1 MTRKIFRKG
10 LRCGVGLGLLVG
22 LTSCAEQEAPI
33 NRVQANALDK
43 QFFLGAQL
51 SDPVD
56 DPEFY
61 WRGYVIDG
69 SASQSEIGV
78 GTWSHID
85 RIRWEVTEN
94 MLIAR
99 KSYPLFEQ
107 PGDPGT
113 YAGTDSDGAVV
124 AIYRIL
130 THFDIRRGYNG
141 QTGEEMNVI
150 EENTTDRPWYQRQ
163 YMRVDWSSNQVN
175 DPMWMDMF
183 FAKAFGNV
191 HVSPL
196 VYNVTDPRHKDA
208 PHFEAED
215 GYFDITNR
223 FYIEAAETPTPWGF
237 SLWGCYLE
245 GMLNGTA
252 TYDCDAQEATV
263 RFSFQKVDPEND
275 FEPLENS
282 KAVMDVVG
290 NPGGLGNSYAVGV
303 VTAPRMGFDP
313 WYRFT
318 DENMVIFANVHNVW
332 MKSHQAAYC
341 DTKFDNDQNG
351 TDDQC
356 ENGAT
361 GYVGSSGSQCDVHM
375 KKCTIPYRDRQ
386 IKTVG
391 YWVNDLMP
399 EEFQDTLDE
408 NGYPLNRGANEDIV
422 YSWNQMMANAVAY
435 AREVECRRTGEGDRN
450 SCHGA
455 FFSPDK
461 EMVSMGGWLTDKALD
476 PIPVVTL
483 CHNPVR
489 VYDIHEVCG
498 EVGYEARTGDLR
510 KNMLVYWPYDSKAP
524 YGGIANW
531 NGDPLTGEIKGAA
544 ALTMGRSVRY
554 AAAFARDVLQVTMGD
569 ISLND
574 LITGVPEDIYFDRNI
589 VTPGGKTMALT
600 PEEIESRTKSMDAA
614 NAMQFGGIK
623 PLAGQTL
630 AAKMASHSKMK
641 SQMVFDPEAETL
653 DSAAFDALVAPLL
666 GTKFESDL
674 MSPTWVRNTM
684 GTNGSIDAEQV
695 PMASPLRMLD
705 PGKLR
710 ILADTVRTRL
720 EAKGACFH
728 DHEAPLAGSIDIPG
742 LAKHFQAKY
751 GNLTPTERGEAIYKE
766 LVVEIYKG
774 IAIHEMGHSLGML
787 HQFASSWDA
796 TNYQPQYWQLRTA
809 DGTAAAT
816 CNGQVRDPNAPDTCM
831 GPRYLDGETPDE
843 MGQANESRPGIHYFA
858 NTSTM
863 EYQWERFGETA
874 GLGTYDQYTMKAL
887 YGRVLE
893 TIDDGVL
900 PVNEQLRFGP
910 RMRSQLD
917 EQEAIFQETKYGN
930 FPQPV
935 HYTELA
941 RQMRIFDPARDCRPA
956 TDQEKAQAQWRIV
969 HGKVCSP
976 TPRDHAAWQD
986 FVSDATVPGDPNSAA
1001 PFWHTSADARRGG
1014 GKVRW
1019 FHRFGATSNAFMHT
1033 NPSDNGADPY
1043 EVAVNT
1049 RRKFEAMY
1057 PFSYFRRKNREF
1069 NFIFMP
1075 WAISRRYF
1083 DIERTYNW
1091 HATAKAAQFYASFG
1105 PTVYAEMAASDDW
1118 LRPYLMASKEAFDM
1132 LASST
1137 MAPQPGPYYVSA
1149 DRKING
1155 YVKGTVYDT
1164 VDYPDQFAQK
1174 VFDLPLGQ
1182 GRFIDD
1188 DMDSSPSGGGSWKYQ
1203 EWMHRSGFELE
1214 KAFAL
1219 AMLTDGRPPVY
1230 TPNRDLFLDPR
1241 SQRLSFYASMPQ
1253 AVDRLIGGIM
1263 AEDWESVGMHFICD
1277 KRDTITSSCIE
1288 GRTEMFDI
1296 TQPTLPVR
1304 PANAMVLFP
1313 NIGFRQQSVAAIYA
1327 AVHARRTGDMT
1338 LLNKTR
1344 IWIDGVD
1351 GTIGTTGFPD
1361 ATEQVR
1367 FFNPMSGMTYI
1378 ARRYGTE
1385 TLQKVDSTGATVT
1398 VKEVEKG
1405 IGARM
1410 LELANWIMVYTY
1422 KVQRDPETSQPIF
1435 NEFGQVELQ
1444 LDANGQPMMI
1454 SSDPANTK
1462 MSTLIGYVGHI
1473 DGMRQ
1478 IGLILGAGPLN

>member
-43 QFFLGAQL
+43 HFFLGPSL
-51 SDPVD
+51 SDATD
-56 DPEFY
+56 DPEFH

-69 SASQSEIGV
+69 SASQSEVGV

-107 PGDPGT
+107 PGKPGT
-113 YAGTDSDGAVV
+113 WAGTDSDGAVV
-124 AIYRIL
+124 AMYRIL
-130 THFDIRRGYNG
+130 SHFDIRRAYNS

-150 EENTTDRPWYQRQ
+150 EENTTDRPWYERE

-183 FAKAFGNV
+183 FAKAFGEIQI
-191 HVSPL
+191 SPL
-196 VYNVTDPRHKDA
+196 VYNVTDPHHKDA
-208 PHFEAED
+208 PHFEPED

-223 FYIEAAETPTPWGF
+223 FYIEAAETWTPWGF
-237 SLWGCYLE
+237 TIWGCYLE
-245 GMLNGTA
+245 GLLNATA

-263 RFSFQKVDPEND
+263 RFSFQKIDPNND

-282 KAVMDVVG
+282 RASLDVVG
-290 NPGGLGNSYAVGV
+290 NPGGLGSSYSVGV
-303 VTAPRMGFDP
+303 VTAPRIGFDP

-318 DENMVIFANVHNVW
+318 DDNYVRFANIHNIW
-332 MKSHQAAYC
+332 KKSHLDFYC
-341 DTKFDNDQNG
+341 DAKFDNDQNG

-356 ENGAT
+356 ERSVT
-361 GYVGSSGSQCDVHM
+361 GYSGSEGSQCDVHM
-375 KKCTIPYRDRQ
+375 KRCTIPYRDRE

-391 YWVNDLMP
+391 YWVNDKMAD
-399 EEFQDTLDE
+399 EFLDTVDA
-408 NGYPLNRGANEDIV
+408 NGNPVTRGANEEIV

-435 AREVECRRTGEGDRN
+435 AREVECRRTGGDRT
-450 SCHGA
+450 SCHNLHFA
-455 FFSPDK
+455 QDK
-461 EMVSMGGWLTDKALD
+461 EMVAFGGWLTDKALD
-476 PIPVVTL
+476 PTPVVTL

-489 VYDIHEVCG
+489 SYDRTEVCG
-498 EVGYEARTGDLR
+498 PVGYEARTGDLR

-531 NGDPLTGEIKGAA
+531 NGDPLTGEIKGGA
-544 ALTMGRSVRY
+544 ALIMGRSVRY
-554 AAAFARDVLQVTMGD
+554 AAAFARDVLQVAMGD
-569 ISLND
+569 LSVSE
-574 LITGVPEDIYFDRNI
+574 LITGVPEDVYFERSI
-589 VTPGGKTMALT
+589 LEPGGKTMALT
-600 PEEIESRTKSMDAA
+600 PEEIESRTKALDAA

-623 PLAGQTL
+623 PLAGTTL
-630 AAKMASHSKMK
+630 AEKMASHSRMM
-641 SQMVFDPEAETL
+641 SQMVFDPDAEAL

-666 GTKFESDL
+666 GTKFENTI
-674 MSPTWVRNTM
+674 MSPSWARNTM
-684 GTNGSIDAEQV
+684 GTNGSLTADQV
-695 PMASPLRMLD
+695 AMASPLRMLD

-728 DHEAPLAGSIDIPG
+728 DHEAPLTGSIDIPG
-742 LAKHFQAKY
+742 LAKHFMAKY
-751 GNLTPTERGEAIYKE
+751 GDLSAHERGEAIYRE
-766 LVVEIYKG
+766 LAVEIYKG
-774 IAIHEMGHSLGML
+774 IALHEMGHSLGML

-809 DGTAAAT
+809 EGAALAS
-816 CNGQVRDPNAPDTCM
+816 CNGQVRDPKGPDSCM
-831 GPRYLDGETPDE
+831 GPRYLDGETADE
-843 MGQANESRPGIHYFA
+843 MGLADESRPGIHYFA

-893 TIDDGVL
+893 TIDDAVL
-900 PVNEQLRFGP
+900 PVDDQRRFGP
-910 RMRSQLD
+910 RMRSQLN
-917 EQEAIFQETKYGN
+917 EQEEVFQKTAYGE
-930 FPQPV
+930 FPQPM

-941 RQMRIFDPARDCRPA
+941 RQLKIFDPARDCRPA
-956 TDQEKAQAQWRIV
+956 TDEERAVAQWRIV

-986 FVSDATVPGDPNSAA
+986 FLSDATVPGDGSSKAPYWHARPEPN
-1001 PFWHTSADARRGG
+1001 FGG

-1019 FHRFGATSNAFMHT
+1019 FHRFGSTSNAYIHT

-1049 RRKFEAMY
+1049 RRKYEAMY
-1057 PFSYFRRKNREF
+1057 PFTYFRRKNREF
-1069 NFIFMP
+1069 NFLFMP

-1091 HATAKAAQFYASFG
+1091 NATAKAAQYYASFG
-1105 PTVYAEMAASDDW
+1105 PERYAEMAASDDW

-1132 LASST
+1132 LAGAVMS
-1137 MAPQPGPYYVSA
+1137 PQPGPYYVSSE
-1149 DRKING
+1149 RKING
-1155 YVKGTVYDT
+1155 YIKGSIYDT
-1164 VDYPDQFAQK
+1164 TDNPSGFASK
-1174 VFDLPLGQ
+1174 SFDIPLGL

-1188 DMDSSPSGGGSWKYQ
+1188 DMDSGPFGGGSWKYQ
-1203 EWMHRSGFELE
+1203 EWMNRSGFELE

-1230 TPNRDLFLDPR
+1230 SPNREMFLDPR
-1241 SQRLSFYASMPQ
+1241 TQRLNFYASMPQ
-1253 AVDRLIGGIM
+1253 AMSRFIGGIM
-1263 AEDWESVGMHFICD
+1263 AEDWESVGMHYICTQ
-1277 KRDTITSSCIE
+1277 RDPLANTCVS
-1288 GRTEMFDI
+1288 GQAEMFDI
-1296 TQPTLPVR
+1296 TKPTLPVR
-1304 PANAMVLFP
+1304 PANAAILFP
-1313 NIGFRQQSVAAIYA
+1313 NIGFRQQSVAAILA
-1327 AVHARRTGDMT
+1327 AVHSRRTGDMS

-1344 IWIDGVD
+1344 IWIEGVD
-1351 GTIGTTGFPD
+1351 GTVGTTGFPD
-1361 ATEQVR
+1361 PKEQIR

-1385 TLQKVDSTGATVT
+1385 TLQKVDNTGATVP

-1410 LELANWIMVYTY
+1410 LQLANWLMVYTY
-1422 KVQRDPETSQPIF
+1422 KVERDAATNDPVV
-1435 NEFGQVELQ
+1435 NEFGQVQLK
-1444 LDANGQPMMI
+1444 LDANGQPMLL
-1454 SSDPANTK
+1454 STDPANTK
-1462 MSTLIGYVGHI
+1462 LSALIKYVGHI

-1478 IGLILGAGPLN
+1478 IGLLIGSGPL